1 MENILFIAALV
12 LFILID
18 LYKILR
24 GRIDFYTFYKPL
36 SLVIIYRYILDNIW
50 IEALYVAL
58 VYMLLCYLFIL
69 MQLNKMEEVKE

>member
-1 MENILFIAALV
+1 MENILFITALV

-58 VYMLLCYLFIL
+58 AYMIICYLFIL
-69 MQLNKMEEVKE
+69 MQLNKMEEEKE

>member
-1 MENILFIAALV
+1 MENILFITALV

-18 LYKILR
+18 LYKIFR

>member
-36 SLVIIYRYILDNIW
+36 SLAIIYRYILDNIW

-58 VYMLLCYLFIL
+58 AYMIICYLFIL
-69 MQLNKMEEVKE
+69 MQLNKMEEEKE

>member
-58 VYMLLCYLFIL
+58 AYMIICYLFIL
-69 MQLNKMEEVKE
+69 MQLNKMEEEKE

>member
-1 MENILFIAALV
+1 MENILFITVLV

-18 LYKILR
+18 SYKILR

-58 VYMLLCYLFIL
+58 AYMLICYLFIL
-69 MQLNKMEEVKE
+69 MQLNKMEEEKE

>member
-1 MENILFIAALV
+1 MENILFITVLA

-24 GRIDFYTFYKPL
+24 GRIDFYTFYRPL
-36 SLVIIYRYILDNIW
+36 SLVMIYRYILDNII

-58 VYMLLCYLFIL
+58 MYMFICYLFIL
-69 MQLNKMEEVKE
+69 MRLNKMEEVKE

>member
-69 MQLNKMEEVKE
+69 MQLNKMEEEKE